1 MSSSPKTTNGKD
13 KKELENKFFAWT
25 AGGKFLLLYYI
36 YLKLTQYLKKKKDN
50 SLTRCHTFKHI
61 TRRKKC

>member
-25 AGGKFLLLYYI
+25 AGGKFLLFYYI
-36 YLKLTQYLKKKKDN
+36 YLKLTQYLKKK
-50 SLTRCHTFKHI
+50 STIH
-61 TRRKKC
+61 

>member
-25 AGGKFLLLYYI
+25 AGGKFLLFYYI
-36 YLKLTQYLKKKKDN
+36 YLKLTQYLKKKK
-50 SLTRCHTFKHI
+50 CHFTERESTK
-61 TRRKKC
+61 